1 LGYPDHEL
9 SILIVDDK
17 EIAKINE
24 HYLHHQGPTNVISFS
39 MQEGDFADI
48 NPLLLG
54 DVVISADTA
63 QREAREARI
72 PFAAR
77 FTQLLVHGILHL
89 VGYDHEA
96 SAQEAESME
105 AKSEALL
112 AMLARMEPVT

>member
-1 LGYPDHEL
+1 MGYPDHEL

-17 EIAKINE
+17 EIARMNE
-24 HYLHHQGPTNVISFS
+24 HYLHHKGPTNVISFS
-39 MQEGDFADI
+39 MQEGDFADV

-63 QREAREARI
+63 QREAREARM

-77 FTQLLVHGILHL
+77 FAQLLVHGILHL

-105 AKSEALL
+105 AKSEEML